1 MIKPDGTYGKIINH
15 VYPDVDYAVGIELT
29 KTKTGTY
36 KDDLI
41 GNSYKAFDDKEFSN
55 GVVFGQN
62 KTRERWAKKI
72 ANL

>member
-1 MIKPDGTYGKIINH
+1 M
-15 VYPDVDYAVGIELT
+15 YPDVDYAVGIELT

-36 KDDLI
+36 KNDLI
-41 GNSYKAFDDKEFSN
+41 GSSYKVFEDQEFSN
-55 GVVFGQN
+55 SVVFGQN